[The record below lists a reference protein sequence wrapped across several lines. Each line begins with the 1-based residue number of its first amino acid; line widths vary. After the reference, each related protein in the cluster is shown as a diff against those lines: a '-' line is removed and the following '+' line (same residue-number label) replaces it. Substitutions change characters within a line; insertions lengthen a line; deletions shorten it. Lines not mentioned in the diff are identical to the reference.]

1 MLTVIQFGNK
11 FPTMVLCLNMSDSV
25 KKGLLA
31 AYAKLLRPLVRIL
44 LRNGV
49 TYAEFS
55 EVAKTVFVTIAAQEF
70 RVPGKKMSK
79 ARIAIITGLTRK
91 EVQRLATTDQEGRY
105 EVKTNLSRIVRVL
118 SGWHTDPDFTGPYG
132 MPLEIRYDSAIAN
145 DATFV
150 RLVQQYSGDM
160 TPRAMLDE
168 LLRVGAVI
176 ETDQDWFKAIR
187 REYGPQTLAPDFLER
202 VGRGIHDFIHTVE
215 ENLLKSETQPGR
227 FERTVRPAAG
237 MKIEDLAKFEE
248 YASRKGQALLEDL
261 DNWLNK
267 LDEPSI
273 KKGDK
278 VIQTGVGIYHFV
290 VKKENEEV
298 QIKDLLESKPEAE

>member
-1 MLTVIQFGNK
+1 MG
-11 FPTMVLCLNMSDSV
+11 DSV

-31 AYAKLLRPLVRIL
+31 AYSKLLRPLVRIL
-44 LRNGV
+44 LKNGV

-55 EVAKTVFVTIAAQEF
+55 EVAKTVFVKIAAQEF

-91 EVQRLATTDQEGRY
+91 EVQRLSSTDQEGQY
-105 EVKTNLSRIVRVL
+105 KIKTNLSRIGRVL
-118 SGWHTDPDFTGPYG
+118 SGWHTDPDYTGPYG
-132 MPLEIRYDSAIAN
+132 MPLEIRYDSAIAK

-168 LLRVGAVI
+168 LLRVGAVV
-176 ETDQDWFKAIR
+176 ETDHNWFKALR
-187 REYGPQTLAPDFLER
+187 REYVPQTLAPDFLER

-215 ENLLKSETQPGR
+215 ENLQKSGEELGR

-237 MKIEDLAKFEE
+237 LKSEDLERFDE
-248 YASRKGQALLEDL
+248 YARRKSQALLEDL

-267 LDEPSI
+267 LDQPDR
-273 KKGDK
+273 KKGD
-278 VIQTGVGIYHFV
+278 VVVQTGVGIYHFV
-290 VKKENEEV
+290 VRDDFDEV
-298 QIKDLLESKPEAE
+298 SIKDLLEK